1 MMTAIRSAA
10 RFFGSPRR
18 VAFALGGVCLALV
31 GASLFVQHVLDVEPC
46 PLCIVQRFTY
56 LALIPLFLGAA
67 VARPYGRTQRSLLWG
82 ATLLTLAGLA
92 VAGYQT
98 KLQLFPPSVTASCS
112 AGLAYMLDTM
122 AVTEVIGRLVHAG
135 GDCADT
141 SFRILGLTLAQ
152 ASLII
157 FAAFAALLGR
167 LLLRR
172 PPSPAPS
179 LGG

>member
-1 MMTAIRSAA
+1 MTAMRTLL
-10 RFFGSPRR
+10 RKLGSPSR
-18 VAFALGGVCLALV
+18 VALALGVVCVGLV

-56 LALIPLFLGAA
+56 LALIPVFLGAA
-67 VARPYGRTQRSLLWG
+67 VAKPYGKVQRSLLWG
-82 ATLLTLAGLA
+82 ATVLTLAGLA

-98 KLQLFPPSVTASCS
+98 DLQLSPPGITASCS
-112 AGLAYMLDTM
+112 AGLGYMLDTM
-122 AVTEVIGRLVHAG
+122 AVSEVLARLLHAG

-157 FAAFAALLGR
+157 FTIFAALLAG
-167 LLLRR
+167 LLLR
-172 PPSPAPS
+172 SPNR
-179 LGG
+179 GER